1 MVSLHCILPGR
12 MLICP
17 AETGGLVLLSPVGR
31 TQSEC
36 FLLCSTWWAS
46 FTAYTREA
54 VEGCLLPKLMPR
66 AQDMVVQ
73 ASTLTASHPATLASG
88 APLGRSKLREWR
100 NQSLFTTQGTMHPG
114 DASSALMNG
123 WTWFSRVFQGTNPA
137 LECASVSGTKCGHCP
152 SHGDHPLDQ
161 PSF

>member
-1 MVSLHCILPGR
+1 MVSFHCILSSR

-36 FLLCSTWWAS
+36 CLLCSTRWAP

-54 VEGCLLPKLMPR
+54 VGGCLLPKLTPR

-73 ASTLTASHPATLASG
+73 RSTLTASHPTTLASG
-88 APLGRSKLREWR
+88 APLGRSKPREWG
-100 NQSLFTTQGTMHPG
+100 NQALFTTQETMHPG
-114 DASSALMNG
+114 DTSSALING
-123 WTWFSRVFQGTNPA
+123 WTWFSRVFQGMNPA
-137 LECASVSGTKCGHCP
+137 LERASVSGT
-152 SHGDHPLDQ
+152 
-161 PSF
+161 